1 LFKSIHVRK
10 LVRFLGV
17 IFFCFFL
24 YNQTAWGQ
32 NSSIL
37 KNWTVGANGGLSYL
51 VMELEKNFQNSYV
64 EMNSQ
69 AAGTF
74 SFHVTKVINY
84 NLDVSVEYNGTFFS
98 GYKRNPSNVN
108 WLMKSYF
115 FNNERA
121 DFEPYPVEYHTELRT
136 VFGKV
141 KYHLSPFYSYRKNYT
156 NTNLY
161 YVGGIGWSS
170 IGVELAFSNPED
182 AALTGLRN
190 PLFAKGGEGRT
201 PRSTYVSF
209 MSGVGLRFLLSERF
223 ALDLEANVSL
233 IDADYLDGVHN
244 YRSDLTPEINTGDLA
259 EGYRVPVY
267 DIVGSFQIGLSY
279 QFDLK
284 RKSQNVTRGGQWQT
298 KNKGF
303 SNERYHDKSKQQIQK
318 PQLPFAR

>member
-1 LFKSIHVRK
+1 MRK
-10 LVRFLGV
+10 LVRFIGTF
-17 IFFCFFL
+17 IFCFIL
-24 YNQTAWGQ
+24 SGQTTWGQ

-69 AAGTF
+69 AAGTY
-74 SFHVTKVINY
+74 SFHVTKVVNY
-84 NLDVSVEYNGTFFS
+84 NLDLSVEYNGTFFK
-98 GYKRNPSNVN
+98 GYKNNPSNVN

-115 FNNERA
+115 FNNENA
-121 DFEPYPVEYHTELRT
+121 DFEPYPVEYRTELRT
-136 VFGKV
+136 FYGKV

-170 IGVELAFSNPED
+170 IGVELAFSDPED

-244 YRSDLTPEINTGDLA
+244 YRNDLTPEITDGGVV
-259 EGYRVPVY
+259 EQYRVPVF
-267 DIVGSFQIGLSY
+267 DIVGSLQVGLSY

-284 RKSQNVTRGGQWQT
+284 RKSKNVTRGTEWQT

-303 SNERYHDKSKQQIQK
+303 ANERYHDKKNQQFQK
-318 PQLPFAR
+318 ARLPFAR